1 MADSLALRPDGTL
14 DREVADQDMN
24 PYCRRAVSQAVA
36 LAVATGGTATVFTL
50 GPPQAEE
57 VLREAIAWGASSGV
71 HICDPAFA
79 GSDTLATA
87 RALHAALEHEG
98 PFDIVIAGRNTVDGD
113 TGQVPAQ
120 LAQLLGLPFAAG
132 VRRLALEGRT
142 LRLELE
148 RDDGT
153 EEVVVDMPA
162 VLSAAE
168 RLIEPA
174 KVDAERR
181 RKVPTEKIRRLSAAD
196 LGPGPWGLQASPT
209 RVGAIRVHLHDRARQ
224 VMSGETAD
232 QVREAVRI
240 LGLRGALAD
249 PGKASGEKV
258 ANSGKAAGESVADP
272 GKASGEKVAN
282 SGKAAGESV
291 ADPGKADGDRGDGG
305 ADFRQAADGRVPSS
319 LSDRV
324 ITVVAEP
331 NRPQLCMELV
341 AEASRLA
348 ALADASVAVF
358 APEETEP
365 EDLGAVGADRIVHLE
380 GRPLPED
387 IAHELAAWASWEHP
401 WLIMAPGTDFGR
413 EVAGRASAALGAG
426 LVGDA
431 IGLSLEGDRIVA
443 AKPAFSGS
451 LVADVTCISPIQM
464 VTVRP
469 GVLDA
474 VDPVPRDAKHEFRM
488 LGSRSRVLV
497 TSSTRDDDVERLAK
511 ARNVIAVGIGVDP
524 DDYPALEPLR
534 RLLSAELAAT
544 RKVTDRH
551 LLPRSRQVG
560 LTGRHI
566 APRLY
571 VAVALSGKFNHMV
584 GVRSAGTVLAI
595 NRDPDALVFEH
606 CDVGIVADWKEALPL
621 LVEEIDRQGAMFG
634 SA

>member
-240 LGLRGALAD
+240 LGSRGAL
-249 PGKASGEKV
+249 
-258 ANSGKAAGESVADP
+258 
-272 GKASGEKVAN
+272 
-282 SGKAAGESV
+282 